1 MTPPAFETL
10 QKMDRLLLEQ
20 FLNLMN
26 QAGIALTDQETLIAK
41 EILKLGHHVR
51 LEEVH
56 AHLGRQ
62 FPEASPV
69 LWIRVL
75 ELLLKYRIVIKTSLE
90 GVDVLEHHHPDK
102 RHYHMVCMKTG
113 MVEEFQSEVL
123 EEVITDLTR
132 QHSFLPVFVEINVYG
147 VSKTYL
153 DKSPETGF
161 SLLSALEKQV
171 VEVTDLGEQDGEFFH
186 KISQFGFGKGAKL
199 EILGQTKEGREVLA
213 RWLEHRLIIPRQK
226 AEKILVKALSPEE
239 TKQALEQMNHLV
251 GESPSLNNIE
261 DGEKVRVIRIKRDS
275 PYHSRLI
282 EMGFLPGCLV
292 SRIKT
297 APLGDPVQFELRGF
311 SVSLRR
317 EESSDIL
324 VERVS

>member
-90 GVDVLEHHHPDK
+90 GVDVLEHHHPD
-102 RHYHMVCMKTG
+102 
-113 MVEEFQSEVL
+113 
-123 EEVITDLTR
+123 
-132 QHSFLPVFVEINVYG
+132 
-147 VSKTYL
+147 
-153 DKSPETGF
+153 
-161 SLLSALEKQV
+161 
-171 VEVTDLGEQDGEFFH
+171 
-186 KISQFGFGKGAKL
+186 
-199 EILGQTKEGREVLA
+199 
-213 RWLEHRLIIPRQK
+213 
-226 AEKILVKALSPEE
+226 
-239 TKQALEQMNHLV
+239 
-251 GESPSLNNIE
+251 
-261 DGEKVRVIRIKRDS
+261 
-275 PYHSRLI
+275 
-282 EMGFLPGCLV
+282 
-292 SRIKT
+292 
-297 APLGDPVQFELRGF
+297 
-311 SVSLRR
+311 
-317 EESSDIL
+317 
-324 VERVS
+324 